1 MIWRPPRSTLFPY
14 TTLFRSVHLRGDPPP
29 PDLHPTA
36 RGGERQR
43 QHAVVARHHGR
54 VAERLRR
61 GQPPKGR
68 SAGERQ
74 RQQHGCSQP
83 HCARTPLPVAP
94 NTVKGAL
101 VTLTN
106 PGADATSV

>member
-61 GQPPKGR
+61 GRRPQG
-68 SAGERQ
+68 
-74 RQQHGCSQP
+74 RQQDSCSHL
-83 HCARTPLPVAP
+83 HCARATPANRSIARTTTEKSSSLCA
-94 NTVKGAL
+94 ASCR
-101 VTLTN
+101 
-106 PGADATSV
+106 ACSAAAT